1 MVDKGDGASTAA
13 GNGPYQKVADTGS
26 QANIDRQK
34 EKTRNGSSC
43 CLGKKERN
51 GGNRKIESVPQ
62 RRRAKGT
69 CDHGGG
75 AEGSVACS

>member
-34 EKTRNGSSC
+34 EKTRNGRSC